1 MLSPIIIIGIVRL
14 SGSRGLTFGSSLVS
28 VIIHSQ
34 ASRGQDSELTVP
46 EMAWTAGAV
55 AKCCN
60 ECAFGTVKC
69 VEMDVLMMM
78 CAGPGLVFV
87 VYPAAIARM
96 PGSPVW
102 AALFF
107 VFLFTVGVDS
117 QVRYSTTLPAYTDGP
132 LLLAFAALAHSVIF
146 VIISFYLPLYI
157 VMLHWTSADG
167 RHSKSLL
174 LLLYSYI

>member
-117 QVRYSTTLPAYTDGP
+117 QVRYSTTLTTCIHRRAT
-132 LLLAFAALAHSVIF
+132 LAGFCCSCTFCHF
-146 VIISFYLPLYI
+146 
-157 VMLHWTSADG
+157 
-167 RHSKSLL
+167 RHYFILFTTIYCHASLNV
-174 LLLYSYI
+174 SWRAP